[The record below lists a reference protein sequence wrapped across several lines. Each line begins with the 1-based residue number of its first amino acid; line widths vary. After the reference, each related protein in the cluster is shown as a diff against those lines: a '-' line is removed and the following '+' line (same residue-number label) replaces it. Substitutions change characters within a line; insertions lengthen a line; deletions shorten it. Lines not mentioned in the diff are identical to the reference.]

1 MASNRDVFKRYI
13 DEFWNQD
20 RLDVADEL
28 HTDDHVYHDPG
39 LPGLPTGPEG
49 VKERGRI
56 YKAALPGRVTAI
68 HDWVVDGDRTLC
80 FWTYE
85 GVHSGDLGDL
95 KATGRT
101 AVVPGMHL
109 CHYRDGRICESWVM
123 WDRLGFFEQLGLAK
137 VG

>member
-1 MASNRDVFKRYI
+1 MASNKEIFQRYI

-28 HTDDHVYHDPG
+28 HTDDHVYHDPN
-39 LPGLPTGPEG
+39 LPELPRGPEG

-68 HDWVVDGDRTLC
+68 HDWVVNGEKTLC

-85 GVHSGDLGDL
+85 GVNSGPLGEL
-95 KATGRT
+95 PATGKNV
-101 AVVPGMHL
+101 AVPGMHL
-109 CHYRDGRICESWVM
+109 CHYRDGRIAESWVM
-123 WDRLGFFEQLGLAK
+123 WDRLGFFEQLNLATI
-137 VG
+137 G